1 MDGLILKES
10 PIPRPIILGKIWSD
24 ILDEKEAEM
33 FSPPDAESALG
44 RRFFRVDQRVTLGV
58 DSARWLEPIV
68 GRFFQFRKDLGPSNG
83 RVNEPVLRRGG
94 LVLKMTPVSRV

>member
-10 PIPRPIILGKIWSD
+10 PIPRPIILGKIWCD

-44 RRFFRVDQRVTLGV
+44 RFFFRGSTGD
-58 DSARWLEPIV
+58 I
-68 GRFFQFRKDLGPSNG
+68 
-83 RVNEPVLRRGG
+83 GG
-94 LVLKMTPVSRV
+94 G